1 MSATVIMLVTFG
13 CLILGHWANN
23 EPTISAKVL
32 GEMVFALLFI
42 AFLDSIPSTQ
52 QIARGLAWLF
62 LVATLL
68 GNKSIL
74 TGLSKIGSGT
84 AKPKTAAPKKKK

>member
-1 MSATVIMLVTFG
+1 MSATTIMLIAFG
-13 CLILGHWANN
+13 ALILGHWANN

-32 GEMVFALLFI
+32 AEMVFAILFI
-42 AFLDSIPSTQ
+42 SFLEGTAAAD
-52 QIARGLAWLF
+52 IATGLAWIF

-74 TGLSKIGSGT
+74 TGLSKIGNTPST
-84 AKPKTAAPKKKK
+84 TPKTVTV